1 MSAGEKNQSTLACV
15 TDHREA
21 FVPHLLSF
29 INTRVHNLHI
39 HPKVTAESGGGSEP
53 STVITASSQM

>member
-1 MSAGEKNQSTLACV
+1 MTAGEKNQSTLACIA
-15 TDHREA
+15 DHSEA
-21 FVPHLLSF
+21 FVPYLLSY

-39 HPKVTAESGGGSEP
+39 YPKYTAESGGGSEP